1 MTALVAALAIATGRP
16 VPLASAAILLVG
28 LVVPGW
34 LLVAALVTWSRR
46 TGSAEDGEVEFFTA
60 ASAHLASGLSL
71 RHALAL
77 AGDEGQLHLQAFRRK
92 LVAGVP
98 LDECARDV
106 AAALPRQGPALA
118 HALTVSAR
126 SGGGMGPLFDRLA
139 DRAATSL
146 ELDREARTASAAA
159 RASLVL
165 LGGLPFGLASARLTT
180 DSTDMERVLLAAGLG
195 LIGLG
200 SAAGWALV
208 RRVRP

>member
-1 MTALVAALAIATGRP
+1 MTALMAAVAVATGRP
-16 VPLASAAILLVG
+16 VPLASAAILLAG

-34 LLVAALVTWSRR
+34 LLIAALVAWSRR
-46 TGSAEDGEVEFFTA
+46 TGSDDDAEVQFFAA

-71 RHALAL
+71 RDALAR

-92 LVAGVP
+92 LIAGVP
-98 LDECARDV
+98 LDDCARDV
-106 AAALPRQGPALA
+106 AVALPRQGAALA

-126 SGGGMGPLFDRLA
+126 SGGGMGALLDRLA

-159 RASLVL
+159 RASLAL
-165 LGGLPFGLASARLTT
+165 LGGLPFALAATRLTT
-180 DSTDMERVLLAAGLG
+180 DSTDLERVLLATGLG